1 MGVRSVDLRKG
12 TVIDQ
17 DGQLLVITEYTHKT
31 PGNLRAIIQIKTRN
45 LMTGQAGAQRLASG
59 DIVEVAY
66 LDRRKAEYLYKEPGI
81 QKEAGNQYVFMDSE
95 TFDQFTLTD
104 DLVGDKMG
112 YVCENTTIEVT
123 FHETTPVGVEL
134 PPSVVLEVA
143 EAEAA
148 VKGNTASNVKKDA
161 VLETGLTIKV
171 PMHVTAGDKV
181 KVNTDNGDFQGRVKE

>member
-1 MGVRSVDLRKG
+1 MSVRSVDLRKG
-12 TVIDQ
+12 TVIEQ
-17 DGQLLVITEYTHKT
+17 DGQLLLITEYTHKT

-45 LMTGQAGAQRLASG
+45 LMTGQAGSQRLASG
-59 DIVEVAY
+59 DMLEVAY
-66 LDRRKAEYLYKEPGI
+66 LDRRKAEYLYKE
-81 QKEAGNQYVFMDSE
+81 AGNQYVFMDSE
-95 TFDQFTLTD
+95 TYDQFTLTD

-123 FHETTPVGVEL
+123 FHESTPVGVEL
-134 PPSVVLEVA
+134 PPAVVLEVA
-143 EAEAA
+143 EAEVA

-171 PMHVTAGDKV
+171 PMHVAAGDKV